1 MLPFRQILFPVDFS
15 EPCKAMAPTVC
26 NLTRHFNSHVTLMNC
41 FELPVMLYG
50 DLGPLDM
57 TIPIDIQQEHES
69 GLRRFAAESMSPETH
84 TQVVRRGEA
93 GDVIHDFVQHQG
105 TDLIVMPTSGRGLLR
120 RLLIG
125 SVTAK
130 VLHDVSCPVWTGV
143 HGTTRNEQA
152 HWPIKSILCAVSL
165 EEESAAIA
173 KAASEVAKSFGAK
186 LTLFHASGYPRP
198 AIDVDYEHYRRQML
212 ELSTQKLQALRWDN
226 NIEASIAIVEGGL
239 IQTIREQALAA
250 QADLIVLGRGHAQ
263 GTLSRIWSD
272 LYDVIRESPCPVLS
286 L

>member
-26 NLTRHFNSHVTLMNC
+26 NLTRHFNSHVTLLNC

-152 HWPIKSILCAVSL
+152 HWPIKSILCAVIFYGFGLGLYGRVTGFELYGIVLLIWALELAWSIAWLARFRIGPFEWVWRSL
-165 EEESAAIA
+165 
-173 KAASEVAKSFGAK
+173 
-186 LTLFHASGYPRP
+186 T
-198 AIDVDYEHYRRQML
+198 YRRAPAWQ
-212 ELSTQKLQALRWDN
+212 D
-226 NIEASIAIVEGGL
+226 
-239 IQTIREQALAA
+239 
-250 QADLIVLGRGHAQ
+250 
-263 GTLSRIWSD
+263 
-272 LYDVIRESPCPVLS
+272 
-286 L
+286 